1 MSDFLDVLQQLGTAF
16 MQLWEL
22 VPESAQQWT
31 IRIAVGLMAVAIV
44 AAVNH
49 GLTYR
54 FRSALAKAFEPDFKP
69 EPIIEHLPD
78 GGVRRKNPSAADARR
93 QCQRCF
99 HVWRIRGGY
108 ITFISA
114 KASYGMDSAK
124 VEALAGAVPM
134 THRAKAVFWGGYLL
148 RSWRNDV

>member
-1 MSDFLDVLQQLGTAF
+1 MSDFLDVL
-16 MQLWEL
+16 MQLWLGLPDSVRLWLTVGAVVL
-22 VPESAQQWT
+22 VVWVFGA
-31 IRIAVGLMAVAIV
+31 AIK
-44 AAVNH
+44 H

-54 FRSALAKAFEPDFKP
+54 FRDALAKAFEPDFKP